1 MTVLDCS
8 CTGDIIPNTV
18 QCKSCGCTYS
28 CDENGCTASNCSPAN
43 VINITQKR
51 IWNTV
56 RVPSSEYTMNLGSL
70 SVYQR
75 PSTDI
80 LYHGVNWNQM
90 SDRALPA
97 NLDISKIT
105 VVPSHGNST
114 KYSLTRERPGSQ
126 RPGGK
131 GVDVKH
137 GSYAR
142 YLARL
147 KGKGPLRTQQNTTL
161 TSQVAGPNGQNIAI
175 ANNVIGN
182 KTKSFGIVANSS
194 KAGSCLCLFPEYT
207 SNPNNPNNL
216 NSN

>member
-8 CTGDIIPNTV
+8 CTGDIIPNLV

-28 CDENGCTASNCSPAN
+28 CDASGCTASNCSPAN

-75 PSTDI
+75 PSTDVI
-80 LYHGVNWNQM
+80 YHGVNWNQM

-105 VVPSHGNST
+105 VVPSRGNST

-147 KGKGPLRTQQNTTL
+147 KGKGPLRTQQNTAL
-161 TSQVAGPNGQNIAI
+161 TTQVAGPNGQNIAM

-194 KAGSCLCLFPEYT
+194 RAGSCLCLFP
-207 SNPNNPNNL
+207 
-216 NSN
+216 